1 MDIASKIE
9 TFLSA
14 SAFGVAG
21 ASTNRDKYGNKVLR
35 CYMQNGKTAIP
46 INPRAST
53 IEGIETAASVEE
65 LPDGIDSL
73 SIITPPAIT
82 LRVVEQAID
91 KGISNLWMQPG
102 AENDEAVRLGEEA
115 GLNIIADGSCI
126 LVVMGYRDH

>member
-1 MDIASKIE
+1 
-9 TFLSA
+9 
-14 SAFGVAG
+14 
-21 ASTNRDKYGNKVLR
+21 
-35 CYMQNGKTAIP
+35 MQNGKTAIP